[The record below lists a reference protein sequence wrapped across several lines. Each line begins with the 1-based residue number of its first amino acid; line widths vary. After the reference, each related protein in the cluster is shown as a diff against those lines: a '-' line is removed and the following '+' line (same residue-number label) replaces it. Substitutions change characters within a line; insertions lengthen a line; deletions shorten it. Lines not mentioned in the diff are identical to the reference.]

1 MRKPQSSDRRQ
12 RVTATDGDDRA
23 EGLAEHDST
32 GFGVAPVRPT
42 RVIGPLWMCAV
53 VGEVSYGGPWYSKLA
68 EPKKAGEVNGIIWW
82 IVTICL
88 IAAISNGFPF

>member
-1 MRKPQSSDRRQ
+1 
-12 RVTATDGDDRA
+12 
-23 EGLAEHDST
+23 
-32 GFGVAPVRPT
+32 
-42 RVIGPLWMCAV
+42 MCAV

-82 IVTICL
+82 IVATCL